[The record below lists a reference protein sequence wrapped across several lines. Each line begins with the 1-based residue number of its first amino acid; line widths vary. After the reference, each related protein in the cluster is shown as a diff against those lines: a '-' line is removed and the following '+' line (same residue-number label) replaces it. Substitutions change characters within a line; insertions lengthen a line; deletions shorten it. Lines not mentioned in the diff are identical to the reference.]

1 LYARDFQEQS
11 FRRPRLEALE
21 ATMKR
26 HLDQAI
32 DSRATH
38 LFVFASAAA
47 FLTGCA
53 MEGWRILLWEICL
66 EAT

>member
-1 LYARDFQEQS
+1 
-11 FRRPRLEALE
+11 
-21 ATMKR
+21 MKR